1 MISNFLSCCPRFV
14 ARISPPRNGPFHI
27 FFATFLLSVTKSASI
42 TTTAHTLH
50 PSFITM
56 SPHQNRR
63 STRLQKRST
72 TSDGNELQSS
82 EHYNSMKVSE
92 LKDLLRD
99 RGLGVSGVKSVLIER
114 LTSSSTYEPSSTAD
128 EQSMPQPKA
137 KRARKKSGVEL
148 TTPQAASVA
157 VDCLPRTRELQLQ
170 SKHKDTN
177 TKLFVI
183 GVDEAGRGPLAG
195 QVIFWF
201 DALHLYSV
209 FISNLILSCVYI
221 RPVVA
226 AAAIVPADIAAI
238 IDSKKITKE
247 EERERL
253 YEELIASPDI
263 RYAVAVVSAQ
273 RIDEINILQATL
285 EGMRLATEAVMNMD
299 KDKQPKGKKGASNVA
314 SAERKEISYVIT
326 GGTVDKSQR
335 SCSYYTLIDGN
346 KLPKDMPCECESLTK
361 GDGREYSIGAA
372 SILAK
377 VTRDRLMHEY
387 SEKYPEYNLSQHKG
401 YPTAAH
407 MEAVKKFGASPIH
420 RRTFA
425 PLKHMKFDGD
435 GKVVL

>member
-1 MISNFLSCCPRFV
+1 LCI
-14 ARISPPRNGPFHI
+14 
-27 FFATFLLSVTKSASI
+27 
-42 TTTAHTLH
+42 
-50 PSFITM
+50 
-56 SPHQNRR
+56 
-63 STRLQKRST
+63 
-72 TSDGNELQSS
+72 
-82 EHYNSMKVSE
+82 
-92 LKDLLRD
+92 
-99 RGLGVSGVKSVLIER
+99 
-114 LTSSSTYEPSSTAD
+114 
-128 EQSMPQPKA
+128 
-137 KRARKKSGVEL
+137 
-148 TTPQAASVA
+148 
-157 VDCLPRTRELQLQ
+157 
-170 SKHKDTN
+170 
-177 TKLFVI
+177 
-183 GVDEAGRGPLAG
+183 
-195 QVIFWF
+195 
-201 DALHLYSV
+201 
-209 FISNLILSCVYI
+209 YI
-221 RPVVA
+221 RPVVCS
-226 AAAIVPADIAAI
+226 AAIVPTDIAGI

-299 KDKQPKGKKGASNVA
+299 KDKQPKGKKGANVA

-407 MEAVKKFGASPIH
+407 MEAVKQFGASPIH

-435 GKVVL
+435 GKVVR